1 MKRNHLT
8 LILQPSCAAS
18 GSVKKIRSLSF
29 HKRTVVWFV
38 LSFVVTVLFGVSG
51 SIAIMEHQTLQQE
64 IAALHDALSH
74 TQQLERKIA
83 AVRRE
88 ERIVR
93 SFLGIEEGVEGVN
106 LDERLGMGGTEADD
120 LDDMQAFD
128 PIAELEALVDKRPLH
143 VQVLCLH
150 DDLEELNSI
159 LARMTETLKSRP
171 TIMPVKD
178 DEIWITSG
186 FGWRRSPFTGMRQF
200 HHGLDISGRK
210 GAPIIATADGV
221 VNKVGYDRFLGNYVR
236 ITHDERFETL
246 YAHLLKAGIAE
257 GEPVKRGQV
266 IGLMGST
273 GMSTGYHVH
282 YEVVD
287 KGSKVNP
294 YHFILNREDIR
305 LSASRR

>member
-8 LILQPSCAAS
+8 LILQPSCAVS
-18 GSVKKIRSLSF
+18 GSVNRIRSISF
-29 HKRTVVWFV
+29 HKRTIVWCALCGV
-38 LSFVVTVLFGVSG
+38 LMVLFGISG
-51 SIAIMEHQTLQQE
+51 SIAIMDHQTLQQE
-64 IAALHDALSH
+64 IAALQDELSH
-74 TQQLERKIA
+74 TQQLERKLEN
-83 AVRRE
+83 VRRE

-93 SFLGIEEGVEGVN
+93 SFLGIENGAADVD

-120 LDDMQAFD
+120 YDMQSFD
-128 PIAELEALVDKRPLH
+128 PMTELEALVDKRPLH
-143 VQVLCLH
+143 VQVLCLR

-186 FGWRRSPFTGMRQF
+186 FGWRKSPFTGMRQL
-200 HHGLDISGRK
+200 HRGLDISGRK
-210 GAPIIATADGV
+210 GAPIIATAEGV
-221 VNKVGYDRFLGNYVR
+221 VGKVGYDRFLGNYVR

-246 YAHLLKAGIAE
+246 YAHLLKAVVKK
-257 GEPVKRGQV
+257 GEDVQRGQI
-266 IGLMGST
+266 IGFMGTS

-287 KGSKVNP
+287 NSVKVNP